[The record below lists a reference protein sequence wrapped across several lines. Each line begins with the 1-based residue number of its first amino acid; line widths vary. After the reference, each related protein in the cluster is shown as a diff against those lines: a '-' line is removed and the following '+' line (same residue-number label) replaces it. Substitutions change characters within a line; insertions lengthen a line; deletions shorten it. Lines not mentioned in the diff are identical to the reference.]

1 VIRGL
6 LGGVLLR
13 QFAAGGFR
21 TPFVG
26 RSFLFAVHPADVV
39 EDDCGGVVVAGLDC
53 FAEFV

>member
-1 VIRGL
+1 MIRGL

-39 EDDCGGVVVAGLDC
+39 KDDCGGVVVAGLDC